1 MRILNVRLG
10 HACNSSSSH
19 SLVFL
24 PGCADDYDGGQEF
37 GWENFTL
44 ATATAKLNYLSQ
56 QIFVVLSRQ
65 MEEETA
71 YALAAGL
78 TFVPPDRDG
87 SVDHQ
92 SVWDSFPTK
101 WDGKELDLDFLKDF
115 RDYILRDGVV
125 ILGGNDN
132 SDGHPLSE
140 IAAAVPLGR
149 DVLSSY
155 SGAHV
160 ARHDPDLN
168 VWVLFNRN
176 TGAKVRIAFGNDTAD
191 PSVPHADLNKAA
203 APELVDMKVTDKC
216 PYECEHCYQ
225 GSTKNAAHAD
235 FKYMLEKLDE
245 LASMHVFE
253 VAYGGGEPTTHPDF
267 LQLLKETKNRK
278 VVPNFTTRNLTY
290 LKTHGKELVNL
301 VGRIAYS
308 VDFEEEI
315 AAFTKYHTANK
326 DKKGNSESVFSLTRS
341 GSYERSI
348 GIQHVVG
355 SVSQERLVELLKY
368 CKENWVDV
376 TLLGWKNTGR
386 GSEVQPHV
394 VDWKAACKTAD
405 IYRMKIDTA
414 LARSSDMSDVD
425 PETYHTTEGSV
436 SCYIDAVER
445 KIGPSSYAPSLLM
458 RPCTN
463 VADDWKRV
471 RVEHGA

>member
-24 PGCADDYDGGQEF
+24 PGCSDDHDGGQEF

-44 ATATAKLNYLSQ
+44 ASATAKLNYLSQ
-56 QIFVVLSRQ
+56 QIYMVLQRQ
-65 MEEETA
+65 MGEETA

-101 WDGKELDLDFLKDF
+101 WDSDEVNLDFLKEF
-115 RDYILRDGVV
+115 RDYVLRDGVV

-140 IAAAVPLGR
+140 SATDLPLGR
-149 DVLSSY
+149 QVLSGY
-155 SGAHV
+155 NGAYV

-168 VWVLFNRN
+168 VWVLFNRAS
-176 TGAKVRIAFGNDTAD
+176 GAKVRIAFNNDTAD
-191 PSVPHADLNKAA
+191 PSIPHADLNKAV

-216 PYECEHCYQ
+216 PYECAHCYQ
-225 GSTKNAAHAD
+225 GSTKDAAHAD
-235 FKYMLEKLDE
+235 FKYMLDKLDE
-245 LASMHVFE
+245 LAELRVFE
-253 VAYGGGEPTTHPDF
+253 VAYGGGEPTTHPNF
-267 LQLLKETKNRK
+267 LQLLKETKARR

-290 LKTHGKELVNL
+290 LKAHGPELVNL

-315 AAFTKYHTANK
+315 DAFTRYHTAHKDAK
-326 DKKGNSESVFSLTRS
+326 DKAMSVFSLCRS

-355 SVSQERLVELLKY
+355 SVPQARFVELLKY
-368 CKENWVDV
+368 CKTNWVDV

-386 GSEVQPHV
+386 GSEVQPHT
-394 VDWKAACKTAD
+394 VDWKAACKEANV
-405 IYRMKIDTA
+405 YRMKIDTA
-414 LARSSDMSDVD
+414 LARSSDMSGVD

-458 RPCTN
+458 KPCTN

-471 RVEHGA
+471 RVERGA